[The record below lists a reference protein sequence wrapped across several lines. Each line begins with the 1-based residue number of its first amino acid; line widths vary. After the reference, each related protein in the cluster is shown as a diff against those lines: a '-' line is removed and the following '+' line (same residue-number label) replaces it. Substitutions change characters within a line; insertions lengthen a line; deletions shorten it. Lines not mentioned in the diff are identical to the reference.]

1 MKTKTLH
8 ISMAYTFVGD
18 TSIEVPVDMTLEE
31 AFEYAQEH
39 TNEIP
44 VASNAE
50 YVPDSDDFEI
60 EDCEFEEEAGESLTN
75 DEAFRALSQ
84 AEREY
89 AFHQSQQISMQT
101 GLIGYLRADFGSTG
115 KEFYSSWNDFRKDL
129 KTDEFREEFDN
140 VINKLRDGGV
150 LSDRDTMY
158 KFCCGH
164 PECDYQDGRGYYG
177 VRLDTGKYSYLMR
190 FNPNKGEYNLYCYC
204 YQKDWLDDHIKNA
217 ESGIRFI
224 DPHYNNLFVI
234 PDGGK
239 VKVTFDNG
247 KYIVHKCRYIDQYHV
262 EIDGSRIYHI
272 CEFAEI
278 MQKYG
283 CTVNPVAENE

>member
-1 MKTKTLH
+1 M
-8 ISMAYTFVGD
+8 
-18 TSIEVPVDMTLEE
+18 
-31 AFEYAQEH
+31 
-39 TNEIP
+39 
-44 VASNAE
+44 
-50 YVPDSDDFEI
+50 
-60 EDCEFEEEAGESLTN
+60 ESLTN

-89 AFHQSQQISMQT
+89 TFYQSQQISMQT
-101 GLIGYLRADFGSTG
+101 GLLGYLRADFGSTG

-247 KYIVHKCRYIDQYHV
+247 KYIFHKCRYIDQYHV

-283 CTVNPVAENE
+283 CTGNPVAENE

>member
-1 MKTKTLH
+1 M
-8 ISMAYTFVGD
+8 
-18 TSIEVPVDMTLEE
+18 
-31 AFEYAQEH
+31 
-39 TNEIP
+39 
-44 VASNAE
+44 
-50 YVPDSDDFEI
+50 
-60 EDCEFEEEAGESLTN
+60 
-75 DEAFRALSQ
+75 
-84 AEREY
+84 
-89 AFHQSQQISMQT
+89 
-101 GLIGYLRADFGSTG
+101 
-115 KEFYSSWNDFRKDL
+115 
-129 KTDEFREEFDN
+129 
-140 VINKLRDGGV
+140 INKLRDGGV
-150 LSDRDTMY
+150 LSDRDAMR

-164 PECDYQDGRGYYG
+164 PECDYQDDRSHYG

-239 VKVTFDNG
+239 VKIMFDNG
-247 KYIVHKCRYIDQYHV
+247 KSVVYECRYIDQYHV
-262 EIDGSRIYHI
+262 EIGGSRIYHI

-283 CTVNPVAENE
+283 GTVNPVAENE

>member
-8 ISMAYTFVGD
+8 IKMAYTFVGD

-89 AFHQSQQISMQT
+89 TFHQSQQISMQT

-150 LSDRDTMY
+150 LSDRDAMR

-164 PECDYQDGRGYYG
+164 PECDYQDDRSHYG

-239 VKVTFDNG
+239 VKIMFDNG
-247 KYIVHKCRYIDQYHV
+247 KSVVYECRYIDQYHV
-262 EIDGSRIYHI
+262 EIGGSRIYHI

-283 CTVNPVAENE
+283 GTVNPVAENE

>member
-8 ISMAYTFVGD
+8 IKMAYTFVGD

-60 EDCEFEEEAGESLTN
+60 EDCEFEEEAGDSLTN

-89 AFHQSQQISMQT
+89 TFHQSQQISMQT

-150 LSDRDTMY
+150 LSDRDAMR

-164 PECDYQDGRGYYG
+164 PECDYQDDRSHYG

-239 VKVTFDNG
+239 VKIMFDNG
-247 KYIVHKCRYIDQYHV
+247 KSVVYECRYIDQYHV
-262 EIDGSRIYHI
+262 EIGGSRIYHI

-283 CTVNPVAENE
+283 GTVNPVAENE

>member
-1 MKTKTLH
+1 
-8 ISMAYTFVGD
+8 MAGR
-18 TSIEVPVDMTLEE
+18 
-31 AFEYAQEH
+31 YACV
-39 TNEIP
+39 IL
-44 VASNAE
+44 A
-50 YVPDSDDFEI
+50 Y
-60 EDCEFEEEAGESLTN
+60 
-75 DEAFRALSQ
+75 
-84 AEREY
+84 AERMY
-89 AFHQSQQISMQT
+89 NAMFARVWYRYGGLDLSSSTDITAFV
-101 GLIGYLRADFGSTG
+101 LVFPPL
-115 KEFYSSWNDFRKDL
+115 
-129 KTDEFREEFDN
+129 DEDDKY
-140 VINKLRDGGV
+140 IV
-150 LSDRDTMY
+150 LPYFWIPEDTMY